1 MFTRVTVLWPISYV
15 YRLGNAREQGKIIS
29 YEYIKEVKLVDGLPE
44 IVAGMI
50 SGLAISV
57 PVSIPLV
64 LAFVTSTY
72 DGTFDHRGK
81 FAAKVC
87 FAGVP
92 FDVWGITTLL
102 RGNASLGAPPTTLV
116 TELELGSSLV
126 FLLFIHIG
134 FNAWCLKGLARL
146 GWEKT
151 LTRFF
156 IALVSVTIPALL
168 LFPKS
173 FI

>member
-1 MFTRVTVLWPISYV
+1 MDDIT
-15 YRLGNAREQGKIIS
+15 EM
-29 YEYIKEVKLVDGLPE
+29 
-44 IVAGMI
+44 VASMI
-50 SGLAISV
+50 SSLAISI

-72 DGTFDHRGK
+72 DGTFEYRGK

-87 FAGVP
+87 FAGVS

-102 RGNASLGAPPTTLV
+102 RGNASLGAPPTPLV
-116 TELELGSSLV
+116 TEFQLGSSLV
-126 FLLFIHIG
+126 ILLFLHIG

-146 GWEKT
+146 GWKRAF
-151 LTRFF
+151 TRFL
-156 IALVSVTIPALL
+156 IATISVMIPAVL